1 MVLQVAVCNG
11 ADMGINRSSLKVKRE
26 GAGVNRGC
34 FVGERSVSEKTSKST
49 KGNGKNWKYY
59 KQLVKIAALKNGG
72 MYGRQAATPSVA
84 TRGGHMEVHV

>member
-1 MVLQVAVCNG
+1 
-11 ADMGINRSSLKVKRE
+11 INRSSLKVKRE

-72 MYGRQAATPSVA
+72 EIFKSIRDDRKCGDNWKDLQIST
-84 TRGGHMEVHV
+84 